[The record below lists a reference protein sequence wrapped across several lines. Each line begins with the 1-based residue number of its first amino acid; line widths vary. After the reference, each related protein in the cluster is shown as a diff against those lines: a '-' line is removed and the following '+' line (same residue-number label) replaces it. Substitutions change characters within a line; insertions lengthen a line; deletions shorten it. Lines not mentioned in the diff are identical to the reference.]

1 MQNKLTNSYQ
11 INTILD
17 DSESLEVG
25 LPDYVKKTK
34 NVDDFLN

>member
-25 LPDYVKKTK
+25 LPDYVKKMK
-34 NVDDFLN
+34 NVDDFSN

>member
-25 LPDYVKKTK
+25 LLDYVKKMK
-34 NVDDFLN
+34 NVDDFSN